1 MPPTGTQLL
10 LNEEKHFL
18 LAEDEVLQD
27 EEEKIEAMFILVL
40 GREYLPKRGGSKP
53 SPRFGASTRHRLWD

>member
-10 LNEEKHFL
+10 LDEEKHFL
-18 LAEDEVLQD
+18 VENEVLQD

-53 SPRFGASTRHRLWD
+53 SPRFGASARHRLWD